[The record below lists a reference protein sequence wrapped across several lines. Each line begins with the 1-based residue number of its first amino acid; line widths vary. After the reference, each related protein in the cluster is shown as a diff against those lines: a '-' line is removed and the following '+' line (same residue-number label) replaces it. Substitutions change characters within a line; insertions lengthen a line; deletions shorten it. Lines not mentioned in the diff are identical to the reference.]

1 MSIILNSEKLDT
13 IVKIIELNDELI
25 QYDYK
30 GKENQILIPK
40 SLVQKLSTHMLKI
53 NIKGKQYVTGS
64 SRVEAFRKHFLT
76 VAIQIALAHDD

>member
-30 GKENQILIPK
+30 GKENRGYKTEYKKRL
-40 SLVQKLSTHMLKI
+40 
-53 NIKGKQYVTGS
+53 
-64 SRVEAFRKHFLT
+64 
-76 VAIQIALAHDD
+76 